1 MQIQTQRRLSLAP
14 MMEWTDRFY
23 RTFLRQITKET
34 YLYTE
39 MVNMN
44 AVVHGDRAR
53 HLDFDAGEHPI
64 ALQLGGA
71 DPRLLAEAAKI
82 AQDWG
87 YDEINLNCGCP
98 SDRVQ
103 SGSFGACLMATPDV
117 VARCV
122 ESMKN
127 AVDIPVTVKTRLGI
141 DHQDSW
147 EFLIDFLRPVRE
159 AGCEIFVL
167 HARKAWLK
175 GLSPKEN
182 REKPP
187 LIYERVHA
195 VKEMWPDVEIIL
207 NGGIADLDQTLQQLE
222 FVDGVMVGRALYE
235 TPWVFADADQKIYG
249 KNFHP
254 ENRHAVLENFIP
266 YVEQWMAE
274 GHPLHRCVRHVLGL
288 FHGIKGGK
296 AFRRHLTEQGM
307 RAGASIQVLRDA
319 MAMVEKP

>member
-1 MQIQTQRRLSLAP
+1 MKIETARKLSLAP

-34 YLYTE
+34 FLYTE

-44 AVVHGDRAR
+44 AVVHGDRSR

-71 DPRLLAEAAKI
+71 DPKLLAEAAKI
-82 AQDWG
+82 GEDWG

-122 ESMKN
+122 EEMRK
-127 AVDIPVTVKTRLGI
+127 AVKIPVTVKTRLGI

-147 EFLIDFLRPVRE
+147 EFLLDFLKPVRE

-187 LIYERVHA
+187 LMYERVHA
-195 VKEMWPDVEIIL
+195 VKEMWPEIEIIL
-207 NGGIADLDQTLQQLE
+207 NGGVGTLSEVSAQLE
-222 FVDGVMVGRALYE
+222 HVDGVMVGRALYE
-235 TPWVFADADQKIYG
+235 NPWEFAQTDRLIYG
-249 KNFHP
+249 KDFQP
-254 ENRHAVLENFIP
+254 ENRMEVLENFIP
-266 YVEQWMAE
+266 YVEQWMQE

-288 FHGIKGGK
+288 FHGVKGGK
-296 AFRRHLTEQGM
+296 AFRRHLTEYGTKKDADLNILREAM
-307 RAGASIQVLRDA
+307 KMIQA
-319 MAMVEKP
+319 

>member
-1 MQIQTQRRLSLAP
+1 MKIETARKLSLAP

-34 YLYTE
+34 FLYTE

-44 AVVHGDRAR
+44 AVVHGDRER

-71 DPRLLAEAAKI
+71 DPKLLAEAARI
-82 AQDWG
+82 GQDWG

-122 ESMKN
+122 EEMKK
-127 AVDIPVTVKTRLGI
+127 AVSIPVTVKTRLGI

-147 EFLIDFLRPVRE
+147 EFLLDFLRPVRE
-159 AGCEIFVL
+159 AGCDIFVL

-187 LIYERVHA
+187 LMYERVHA
-195 VKEMWPDVEIIL
+195 VKEMWPEIEIIL
-207 NGGIADLDQTLQQLE
+207 NGGVADLATAQAQLE

-235 TPWVFADADQKIYG
+235 NPWEFAQTDRLIYG
-249 KNFHP
+249 QDWAP
-254 ENRHAVLENFIP
+254 ASRMDVLENFIP
-266 YVEQWMAE
+266 YVEAWMRD

-288 FHGIKGGK
+288 FHGVKGGK
-296 AFRRHLTEQGM
+296 AFRRHLTEYGTKKD
-307 RAGASIQVLRDA
+307 ADLKVLREA
-319 MAMVEKP
+319 MSMIQG